1 MQSRWR
7 IRVDTGGTFTDAWAL
22 GPDGIERRAKILSD
36 GTLRCRLVGEE
47 NGWFITDSEIA
58 APDGTFAGWS
68 CGSATVAGSREGA
81 RRLKLEGDTANLVVH
96 GILELSCGDEAPV
109 AAAHIL
115 TGTPAGGK
123 LPPMDFRVATT
134 RGTNALLERKGAP
147 VLLVVSSGFAD
158 LLEIR
163 DQRRELLFSLA
174 QPQRPGLAA
183 MTNLLLKQL
192 PHMHVVEL
200 DRDLVARLEKAYPR
214 ERLTVH
220 SGDALKFDFGSI
232 PVPEGQRL
240 RVVGNLPYNISSPLL
255 FHLAEFAPLVEDQHF
270 MLQKEVV
277 ERMVAEPGTKA
288 YSRLSVMLQW
298 RYDMELLFIVPPEAF
313 DPPPQV
319 DSAIVRM
326 IPKRERLACDAGKLE
341 QVVAKAF
348 SQRRKVIRNC
358 VAGMFTEAQLVEAGI
373 DPGAR
378 PEAVGLEQYVALA
391 NLL

>member
-1 MQSRWR
+1 MKHVARKRFGQN
-7 IRVDTGGTFTDAWAL
+7 FLTDDHVLNNIIDAIA
-22 GPDGIERRAKILSD
+22 PRRGQAM
-36 GTLRCRLVGEE
+36 V
-47 NGWFITDSEIA
+47 EI
-58 APDGTFAGWS
+58 G
-68 CGSATVAGSREGA
+68 
-81 RRLKLEGDTANLVVH
+81 
-96 GILELSCGDEAPV
+96 
-109 AAAHIL
+109 
-115 TGTPAGGK
+115 
-123 LPPMDFRVATT
+123 
-134 RGTNALLERKGAP
+134 
-147 VLLVVSSGFAD
+147 
-158 LLEIR
+158 
-163 DQRRELLFSLA
+163 
-174 QPQRPGLAA
+174 PGLAA
-183 MTNLLLKQL
+183 MTALLLKSL
-192 PHMHVVEL
+192 DHMHVVEL

-214 ERLTVH
+214 EKLTVH

-232 PVPEGQRL
+232 PVPEGQKL
-240 RVVGNLPYNISSPLL
+240 RIVGNLPYNISSPLL
-255 FHLAEFAPLVEDQHF
+255 FHLAGFSHLVEDQHF

-298 RYDMELLFIVPPEAF
+298 RYDMDLMFIVPPTAF

-326 IPKRERLACDAGKLE
+326 IPKRQMLE
-341 QVVAKAF
+341 VDGDTLEKVVAKAF